1 LNSIQIKQ
9 KMKNYIRLILAIPFV
24 LFSCKKEVEPKE
36 NTTTTRVIPF
46 TEVGNQMRNEAA
58 AKNAAL
64 PNQNSNSSSGAT
76 TGGELNPA
84 HGQAGHRCDLAVG
97 APLNTGLA
105 KANSNTVTVP
115 KMKVTPTVTNTT
127 TTTPTPEGMNPPHG
141 QDGHRCD
148 IAVGA
153 ALPK

>member
-1 LNSIQIKQ
+1 
-9 KMKNYIRLILAIPFV
+9 MKNYSRLILAIPF
-24 LFSCKKEVEPKE
+24 FFTSCKKEVEPKE
-36 NTTTTRVIPF
+36 NTTTSVIPF

-58 AKNAAL
+58 AKNAPL
-64 PNQNSNSSSGAT
+64 PNSTSTSGAT

-97 APLNTGLA
+97 APLNSSVPA

-115 KMKVTPTVTNTT
+115 KIKDKPTVTNTT
-127 TTTPTPEGMNPPHG
+127 PTAPTTPTPEGMNPPHG
-141 QDGHRCD
+141 QAGHRCD

>member
-1 LNSIQIKQ
+1 
-9 KMKNYIRLILAIPFV
+9 MKNYSRLILVIPFV
-24 LFSCKKEVEPKE
+24 LISCKKEVQPKE
-36 NTTTTRVIPF
+36 NSTTRVIPF

-64 PNQNSNSSSGAT
+64 PNQNSNATSSSGAT
-76 TGGELNPA
+76 TGELNPP

-97 APLNTGLA
+97 APLNSSVPAVT
-105 KANSNTVTVP
+105 NSNTVTVP
-115 KMKVTPTVTNTT
+115 KMKVAPTITNTT
-127 TTTPTPEGMNPPHG
+127 PTAPTTPTPEGMNPPHG